1 MPGGRLWYGLVPV
14 MKREQQH
21 HGTGRRRTVRP
32 RGLRRPRGQKRLRV
46 GILLSRNFTLSAFS
60 LFVDTLRL
68 ASDELDKSGRK
79 YIDWDVIS
87 NSSHLIGS
95 SCGVSVAPTAK
106 LAERQEFD
114 YLAVVGGRLN
124 VEQQLE
130 HAQMSYLKSSAA
142 RGGPVIGLCTG
153 SFVLAEAGLLNGK
166 TACVSW
172 LHREDFHRRFPDIAL
187 VSHQLFMKPS
197 VTTCA
202 GGTAVA
208 DLAAAIVTRHIG
220 SAAAKNAM
228 EILQVERRREGKS
241 IQARLPL
248 DTPSLND
255 ERVKLAMLLMDE
267 AVHRKCNIGR
277 IARRVGVSPRQLER
291 LFKLEL
297 GETPIRSFQRIKLD
311 KAKMFLEHTDET
323 ILRIATELG
332 YNSQTHFS
340 RMFRKL
346 HGVNPAEWR
355 AQHAGK

>member
-1 MPGGRLWYGLVPV
+1 MT
-14 MKREQQH
+14 REQQH
-21 HGTGRRRTVRP
+21 PGTVRQAEAAAARP
-32 RGLRRPRGQKRLRV
+32 VPAPRGQKRLRV

-79 YIDWDVIS
+79 YIDWDVLS
-87 NSSHLIGS
+87 DSSHLIGS

-106 LAERQEFD
+106 LAERQAFD

-142 RGGPVIGLCTG
+142 RGVPVIGLCTG

-172 LHREDFHRRFPDIAL
+172 LHREDFHKRFPDIAL
-187 VSHQLFMKPS
+187 VSHQLFMEDGS

-228 EILQVERRREGKS
+228 EILQVERRRDGKS

-332 YNSQTHFS
+332 YESQTHFS

-346 HGVNPAEWR
+346 HGLNPAEWR